1 MRTTHSNRDPT
12 DHNTAQDSNR
22 ALMLEPRNH
31 SGSDTLSE
39 MGHLAP
45 NPVRETLPSMPGGDL
60 LQTSTLACKWKCGP
74 EAQAYRIHAM
84 MEDRARGISEQDT
97 DSLTS
102 RDASSLRSRTTHLN
116 QEPSTQ
122 NMAENSDRNAGIR
135 RRRLISETSFDSGSR
150 NDDSSF
156 VMPYVYHV
164 PEFRER
170 RAAVLRHG
178 HFLASKHHD
187 MSSTLIQRAI
197 RRYLDRRQLLRQTTL
212 LIVMR
217 AFPELDAVT
226 QQGVRST
233 IMSYFI
239 SKGKRG
245 R

>member
-1 MRTTHSNRDPT
+1 
-12 DHNTAQDSNR
+12 
-22 ALMLEPRNH
+22 MLEPRSH
-31 SGSDTLSE
+31 SGSDTLGE
-39 MGHLAP
+39 TRHLAP
-45 NPVRETLPSMPGGDL
+45 NPVRESLPSIPGGDL
-60 LQTSTLACKWKCGP
+60 QQTSTLACKWKCGP

-97 DSLTS
+97 DSLMS
-102 RDASSLRSRTTHLN
+102 RDASSLRSRTNHLN
-116 QEPSTQ
+116 QKPSAQ

-135 RRRLISETSFDSGSR
+135 RRRLISEMSYDSGSR

-156 VMPYVYHV
+156 VMPYRYHV

-178 HFLASKHHD
+178 HFLASRHHD
-187 MSSTLIQRAI
+187 MSSTLIQREI
-197 RRYLDRRQLLRQTTL
+197 RRYLHRRQLLRQTTF
-212 LIVMR
+212 IVMR

-226 QQGVRST
+226 QQGVCST